1 MLRFFKLFK
10 NWKSIGQVIS
20 TIGKIIFDIGPFSII
35 MVVFFYV
42 ASLIGMHIFFEKVR
56 LNGSGIPNETEG
68 GFVDSNFNNLFEG
81 FLVVYILFQNDGWS
95 GIYF

>member
-1 MLRFFKLFK
+1 
-10 NWKSIGQVIS
+10 
-20 TIGKIIFDIGPFSII
+20 

-56 LNGSGIPNETEG
+56 LNDSGIPNETEG
-68 GFVDSNFNNLFEG
+68 GFVDSNFNNLLEG